1 MVRKKDIRRKMS
13 SRGVDV
19 IVGKNGLTE
28 GIENEIKRRLETSG
42 MIKVRL
48 LKSARAK
55 VSDEDM
61 ARLAERIGAVVGEVR
76 GYTYV
81 LVRVRGKKRSRSISA
96 P

>member
-13 SRGVDV
+13 SSGVDV

-28 GIENEIKRRLETSG
+28 GIENEIKRRLEISG

-61 ARLAERIGAVVGEVR
+61 ARLAERVGAVVGEVR

-81 LVRVRGKKRSRSISA
+81 LVRVRGKKRS
-96 P
+96 